1 MRSGS
6 ADHCKPSQRSSPPPP
21 HRGRVGEG
29 VNAAMTT
36 DPLHTWFSLQGRRA
50 VVTGGNAGI
59 GLAMATALGRAGASL
74 LLVARR
80 APQLAAAAAQL
91 REQGIPCDTFAA
103 DLSDTAT
110 LPATGQAL
118 LRRTGPIDIL
128 VNAAGI
134 NLRQPFTEVTP
145 EGWIQQLALH
155 LGAPFFLT
163 QALAPAMAER
173 GWGRII
179 NIASLQSSRAF
190 AHSAPYGA
198 GKGGVVQ
205 LTRAIAQAWSARGI
219 TCNAIGPGF
228 FPTDLTAPVF
238 ANTELAAYHASRT
251 AIGRNGAMGD
261 LHGATVFL
269 ASPASAYI
277 TGQTLMVDG
286 GYTAQ

>member
-1 MRSGS
+1 M
-6 ADHCKPSQRSSPPPP
+6 PT
-21 HRGRVGEG
+21 
-29 VNAAMTT
+29 NLAALTA
-36 DPLHTWFSLQGRRA
+36 WFSLAGRRA

-59 GLAMATALGRAGASL
+59 GKAMATALGRAGASL

-80 APQLAAAAAQL
+80 DEQLLATAELL
-91 REQGIPCDTFAA
+91 RAEGSSVDTLAL
-103 DLSDTAT
+103 DLGRTDD
-110 LPATGQAL
+110 LPAAGRAIL
-118 LRRTGPIDIL
+118 ERAGSVDIL
-128 VNAAGI
+128 VNAAGV
-134 NLRQPFTEVTP
+134 NLRQPFAEVTP
-145 EGWIQQLALH
+145 ESWNLQLALH

-163 QALAPAMAER
+163 QALAPGMAQR

-179 NIASLQSSRAF
+179 NIASLQSTRAF
-190 AHSAPYGA
+190 ANGAPYGA

-205 LTRAIAQAWSARGI
+205 LTRAIAQAWSSQGI

-238 ANTELAAYHASRT
+238 ADPALADFHAKRT
-251 AIGRNGAMGD
+251 AVGRNGQLDD

-269 ASPASAYI
+269 ASAASAYV